1 MQVKLSLPAPNQRGL
16 RKIMLDHEQ
25 FASRITQMTQDL
37 NTISSV
43 IGALSY
49 CKSQMKTGKI
59 AAYHDEIPDANP
71 VAEERRD
78 VCAIRPVPLEW

>member
-1 MQVKLSLPAPNQRGL
+1 
-16 RKIMLDHEQ
+16 MLDHEQ
-25 FASRITQMTQDL
+25 FASRMTPMTQDL

-49 CKSQMKTGKI
+49 RESRMKTGKI

-71 VAEERRD
+71 VAEDRPDIRS
-78 VCAIRPVPLEW
+78 IRPVSLEW